1 MLVSA
6 AEDFVLAMCAI
17 RHGIKTLK
25 SLQSLIKSPNFLRD
39 FSEVGGGMWLLRS

>member
-17 RHGIKTLK
+17 RRRIKTPK
-25 SLQSLIKSPNFLRD
+25 SRQSVKSPNYLRD
-39 FSEVGGGMWLLRS
+39 FSEVGGGMWVLRP